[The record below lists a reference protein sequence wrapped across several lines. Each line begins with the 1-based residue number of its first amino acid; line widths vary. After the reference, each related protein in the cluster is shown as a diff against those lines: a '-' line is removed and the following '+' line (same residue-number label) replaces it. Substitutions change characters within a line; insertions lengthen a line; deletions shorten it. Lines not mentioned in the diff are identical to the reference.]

1 MEFYRQ
7 LASRVNRGND
17 DTGSLPSGLKP
28 AEPGM
33 PDLEAE
39 VTVAGYAR
47 LFEDLERVLAEMDAS
62 ESSAP
67 QVHFDIFLKR
77 KELRTR
83 EEQSLVEE
91 WDQFEENREE
101 LLVAANQDFIESV
114 RDLAKRGGPV
124 FLLDFSVSPPPET
137 PHLSK
142 MRAMARL
149 LATHA
154 KVSAAKG
161 DYDEA
166 VADIIAGLQLADAL
180 AEEPMLLSQL
190 VRIAITGIVW
200 EEARGLLQNAAILS
214 SQPLL
219 DALIDQAGVGANRP
233 AFANAI
239 LGDAVT
245 GLHFFERLRN
255 GDEAAL
261 QEFFLGEDL
270 GRWLGSGMQDRK
282 YDPNRFGLRPAK
294 RFVQTKFYTSWVAR
308 PWINKEERI
317 YSDGMKELSSIA
329 GLPYYEALQ
338 ALDRNEPVASYTL
351 ITRVAMSAIPS
362 SFRALARSEAQL
374 DLMRIGLT
382 LERFRAEEGA
392 YPDTLSAIAS
402 RLGGEVPVDPFTGS
416 SYGYSHDGRTFTLY
430 SVGMN
435 GQDDGARHDY
445 ANGDIVW
452 RGN

>member
-1 MEFYRQ
+1 
-7 LASRVNRGND
+7 
-17 DTGSLPSGLKP
+17 
-28 AEPGM
+28 
-33 PDLEAE
+33 
-39 VTVAGYAR
+39 
-47 LFEDLERVLAEMDAS
+47 
-62 ESSAP
+62 
-67 QVHFDIFLKR
+67 
-77 KELRTR
+77 
-83 EEQSLVEE
+83 
-91 WDQFEENREE
+91 
-101 LLVAANQDFIESV
+101 
-114 RDLAKRGGPV
+114 
-124 FLLDFSVSPPPET
+124 
-137 PHLSK
+137 
-142 MRAMARL
+142 MARL

-161 DYDEA
+161 DYAEA

-180 AEEPMLLSQL
+180 AEEPTLMSQL

-219 DALIDQAGVGANRP
+219 DALIDQAGIGANRP
-233 AFANAI
+233 AFAVAI
-239 LGDAVT
+239 LGVSVT

-261 QEFFLGEDL
+261 QELFWGEDL
-270 GRWLGSGMQDRK
+270 GRGLGAGMQGREYNPDK
-282 YDPNRFGLRPAK
+282 LGLRHAN

-317 YSDGMKELSSIA
+317 YSDGMNELSSIA

-338 ALDRNEPVASYTL
+338 ALGKNEHEAPYTL
-351 ITRVAMSAIPS
+351 YAWAAMSVIPS
-362 SFRALARSEAQL
+362 TSRALARSEAQL

-402 RLGGEVPVDPFTGS
+402 RLGGEVPVDPFTGYPYS
-416 SYGYSHDGRTFTLY
+416 YSHDGGTFTLY

-435 GQDDGARHDY
+435 GLDDGARHDY
-445 ANGDIVW
+445 VNGDIVW